1 MERKMKIITMME
13 VENCLKSK
21 LLPVKETGLGYHINK
36 NIVILN
42 KAIKEHRALLPVLQ
56 EPFII
61 KDENGEK
68 QLFKLKQ
75 EGQGLALF
83 LDEEGNKVK
92 ATKEDKLKDSIYD
105 VENSDFQEVVD
116 KWEKDEITV
125 DLFDLPKEKVDECI
139 ENGKFDGVD
148 ITPLLGILID

>member
-42 KAIKEHRALLPVLQ
+42 KAIKEHRELLPVLQ
-56 EPFII
+56 EPFIV

-83 LDEEGNKVK
+83 LDENGNKVK
-92 ATKEDKLKDSIYD
+92 ATEKDTLKDSIYD
-105 VENSDFQEVVD
+105 VENPAFQEAV
-116 KWEKDEITV
+116 KNWEEDAVKV
-125 DLFDLPKEKVDECI
+125 DLFDFPKDKIEACI
-139 ENGKFDGVD
+139 ENNKFDGVD